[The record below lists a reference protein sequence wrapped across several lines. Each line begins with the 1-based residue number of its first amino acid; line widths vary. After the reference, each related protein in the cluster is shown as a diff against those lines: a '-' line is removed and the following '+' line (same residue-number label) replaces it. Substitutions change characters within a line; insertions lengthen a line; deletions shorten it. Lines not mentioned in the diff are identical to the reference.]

1 MKLGLYK
8 NCPVEIIRQ
17 GKKNTRIKQLG
28 KERLVPSE
36 SVQLIS
42 QGTQSETHDHTAS
55 SYPAAACQSCGGWS
69 KSGGMSHKADGAEGC
84 NCSPCRD
91 TPETPETPKTHTNG
105 GFGGFDGYDLVL
117 ISCCGEK
124 LEGEHRAEDLYQSQ
138 LFKASVAWAKAN
150 GKEWAILSAK
160 YGLVWPD
167 EVIES
172 YDVVLSAPK
181 SRSPH
186 LKPIYYK
193 NVIKKIRDYKN
204 RVSCPKIAVLAGKHY
219 LEPFQYEPNTSFPL
233 AGKGIGQRLQF
244 LKKAAVAV
252 TACVGQLE
260 LF

>member
-1 MKLGLYK
+1 MTTKIYVSAGYDELMRHFGDGKLADVCYRETLQATIDDEGDAHI
-8 NCPVEIIRQ
+8 NTR
-17 GKKNTRIKQLG
+17 GKKCWLHSSLFVVAD
-28 KERLVPSE
+28 ER
-36 SVQLIS
+36 
-42 QGTQSETHDHTAS
+42 
-55 SYPAAACQSCGGWS
+55 
-69 KSGGMSHKADGAEGC
+69 SHGE
-84 NCSPCRD
+84 
-91 TPETPETPKTHTNG
+91 
-105 GFGGFDGYDLVL
+105 FDLVL
-117 ISCCGEK
+117 VACCGEK
-124 LEGEHRAEDLYQSQ
+124 LEGSHRAEDLYQSQ
-138 LFKASVAWAKAN
+138 LFKASAAWAKAN

-160 YGLVWPD
+160 HGLVWPD

-172 YDVVLSAPK
+172 YDVVLSTPK

-193 NVIKKIRDYKN
+193 NVIRKIRDYKN

>member
-1 MKLGLYK
+1 MTTQIYVSASHDDLMRHFGDERLADACYR
-8 NCPVEIIRQ
+8 ETLQATIDDEGDAHIDTR
-17 GKKNTRIKQLG
+17 GKKCWL
-28 KERLVPSE
+28 
-36 SVQLIS
+36 
-42 QGTQSETHDHTAS
+42 HS
-55 SYPAAACQSCGGWS
+55 SLFVVADQR
-69 KSGGMSHKADGAEGC
+69 SHGE
-84 NCSPCRD
+84 
-91 TPETPETPKTHTNG
+91 
-105 GFGGFDGYDLVL
+105 FDLVL
-117 ISCCGEK
+117 VSCCGEK
-124 LEGEHRAEDLYQSQ
+124 LEGSHRAEDLYQSQ

-172 YDVVLSAPK
+172 YELKLSGPD
-181 SRSPH
+181 SLRN
-186 LKPIYYK
+186 LKPNYYRK
-193 NVIKKIRDYKN
+193 VCTAIGEYKN
-204 RVSCPKIAVLAGKHY
+204 RVSCAKIAVLAGKHY